1 MSFGNTETNLNRKS
15 VVLQESWRKCGMFTR
30 QKIVKVKLQV
40 RSMWVNKVQLYL
52 LVYLF
57 IAIAK
62 VAVNVTSVLRQQI
75 KKDATSLKL
84 LLRRTVGLQG
94 SLLAGTDVVVVIGIK
109 VVIVNVGV
117 LNTVVRIIAW
127 NRTQQAQKMTTFQT
141 GVVRLEVVIRAVQCT
156 VSVMAEGQFIVGDLT
171 IRVRG

>member
-40 RSMWVNKVQLYL
+40 RSMWVNNVQLYL

-57 IAIAK
+57 IAVAK
-62 VAVNVTSVLRQQI
+62 VAVNVTSVLRPQI

-84 LLRRTVGLQG
+84 LLRRTG
-94 SLLAGTDVVVVIGIK
+94 SLLAAEMEVVVVVIRSVIIK
-109 VVIVNVGV
+109 MVIVSVGV

-127 NRTQQAQKMTTFQT
+127 IRTQQA
-141 GVVRLEVVIRAVQCT
+141 
-156 VSVMAEGQFIVGDLT
+156 
-171 IRVRG
+171 